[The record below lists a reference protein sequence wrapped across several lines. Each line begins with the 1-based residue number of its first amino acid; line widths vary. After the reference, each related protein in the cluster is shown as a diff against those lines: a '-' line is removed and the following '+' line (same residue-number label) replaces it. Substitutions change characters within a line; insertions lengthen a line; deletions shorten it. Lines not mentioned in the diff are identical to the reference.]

1 MLLVQKQGDLATSG
15 EKKKIVSYKVKQN
28 YDVIVVV

>member
-1 MLLVQKQGDLATSG
+1 MLLVQKQGDLATLG
-15 EKKKIVSYKVKQN
+15 ENFVSYKVKEN

>member
-15 EKKKIVSYKVKQN
+15 EKKIVSYKVNQN